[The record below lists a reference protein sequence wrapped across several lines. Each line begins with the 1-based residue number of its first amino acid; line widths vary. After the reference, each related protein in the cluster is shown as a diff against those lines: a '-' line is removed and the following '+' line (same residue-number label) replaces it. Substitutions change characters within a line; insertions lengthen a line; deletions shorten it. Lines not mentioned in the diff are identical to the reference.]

1 MEQNGSIISKN
12 NPQVRKGEEKISH
25 VLCQKCYSKA
35 VARVSLSLNHPAGN
49 AEHLPDGRGRWTMAD
64 VPSVTCEELPGLI
77 MIQRPVSVLSVTPVN
92 RPGTEVDNDVHRN
105 IRTGITC
112 QV

>member
-1 MEQNGSIISKN
+1 
-12 NPQVRKGEEKISH
+12 
-25 VLCQKCYSKA
+25 
-35 VARVSLSLNHPAGN
+35 
-49 AEHLPDGRGRWTMAD
+49 MAD
-64 VPSVTCEELPGLI
+64 VLSVTCEEFPGLI

-105 IRTGITC
+105 IRTGITY